1 MNKKSTGLLL
11 SILGVISLVLITAG
25 VTYAFFSYTKEGV
38 TENTITTGTITF
50 YYDEK
55 EATGNGINITDALP
69 MTDDEGKALEGENNV
84 FNFNI
89 TSTVSGN
96 ANIPYTVTVRKD
108 TTASTLPE
116 DQVKIY
122 LTSTDTNGTNYTEVD
137 GVVTTFADL
146 AAPTNITLPDGTVE
160 RVMFESTVGANTDYS
175 EDFTLKMW
183 IDGSDNAVSDYS
195 AYEFVAT
202 SAVTAAAGAALSIDT
217 LEATEGNILTSTEYY
232 ALDDTAKSN
241 YERIAYVNYTDGTIY
256 TVSQTP
262 ASTDGYTASEQYYP
276 LNSQTFKVTVN
287 VYANA
292 VVVSDGTGTDT
303 DTTQ

>member
-25 VTYAFFSYTKEGV
+25 VTYAFFSYTKEGL
-38 TENTITTGTITF
+38 TENTISTGTITF

-55 EATGNGINITDALP
+55 EAEGNGINITDALP
-69 MTDDEGKALEGENNV
+69 MSDEEGKALEGDNNV

-89 TSTVSGN
+89 TSTVTGN

-108 TTASTLPE
+108 TTVSTLAE

-122 LTSTDTNGTNYTEVD
+122 LATDAEGTNYTETE
-137 GVVTTFADL
+137 GVVSTFADL
-146 AAPTNITLPDGTVE
+146 DAPADITLPDGTVE
-160 RVMFESTVGANTDYS
+160 KVMFTGTVAANTADYS
-175 EDFTLKMW
+175 EDFVLRMW
-183 IDGSDNAVSDYS
+183 IDGETTNASDYS
-195 AYEFVAT
+195 AYEFVKKDLVTGADALNVKTIAAT
-202 SAVTAAAGAALSIDT
+202 A
-217 LEATEGNILTSTEYY
+217 GNILTSTEYY
-232 ALDDTAKSN
+232 ALDDTAKAN
-241 YERIAYVNYTDGTIY
+241 YERIAYVNYTAGTIY

-262 ASTDGYTASEQYYP
+262 ASTDGFTASEQYYP

-292 VVVSDGTGTDT
+292 VVVSDGIGAGA
-303 DTTQ
+303 